1 MKLLRD
7 LGLYLGH
14 FLTAVIGTAIVTTA
28 FGMLYRPRSIGESVT
43 RVWILDIVSAG
54 LLGFFAY
61 SISRSKVGAW
71 VWVPTVI
78 WFAFGTVSLIPII
91 RGQSALTPNRGFMHQ
106 ISGSACAEG
115 LRAAGCR
122 DFIVFTLPLIRSI
135 GYSLGMFVAMM
146 VLGAIPKHRAVA
158 DAGANPE

>member
-7 LGLYLGH
+7 LSLYLGH
-14 FLTAVIGTAIVTTA
+14 FLTAVIGTAILTTA
-28 FGMLYRPRSIGESVT
+28 FGRLIHPRSIGGFVAKE
-43 RVWILDIVSAG
+43 WILDILLAG

-71 VWVPTVI
+71 VWVPTVV

-91 RGQSALTPNRGFMHQ
+91 RGQSALSPDRGFLYQ

-115 LRAAGCR
+115 LRAVGCR

-135 GYSLGMFVAMM
+135 GYSVGVFVAMM

-158 DAGANPE
+158 DAGVNPE